1 MSLASGT
8 AMTVTTDPQDSTTKH
23 DEQSKSRM
31 DSGLNNNLLSIHSSA
46 PNPLIPSTDDPQM
59 SPSSSIEA
67 SEFGEDIGQSY
78 QATRSVQGVSHIDR
92 HST

>member
-1 MSLASGT
+1 MA
-8 AMTVTTDPQDSTTKH
+8 VTTDPLDSTTKH
-23 DEQSKSRM
+23 VEQSKSRM

-46 PNPLIPSTDDPQM
+46 PNTQMPSSDDPQM

-78 QATRSVQGVSHIDR
+78 QATRSVQGMCHIDT